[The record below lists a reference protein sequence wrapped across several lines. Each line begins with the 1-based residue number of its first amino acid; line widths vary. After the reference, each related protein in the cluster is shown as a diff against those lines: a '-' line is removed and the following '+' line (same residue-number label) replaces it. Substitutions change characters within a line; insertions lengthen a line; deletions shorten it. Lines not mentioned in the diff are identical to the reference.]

1 VNQSPKVS
9 TLAANQILHSS
20 LASKY
25 ETDEPHFRPENRIK
39 VMNRLS
45 HIVQSINPCKTMVDL
60 GCGTGFL
67 EELAPAS
74 LTRIIGVDAT
84 EAMVNILRKK
94 NLPKVEILI
103 ESVENT
109 SLPDS
114 IADVVTG
121 YSVLDHFE
129 SPRAVFVETARLLR
143 PGGIFYMD
151 LIPNGD
157 FWNELRNVSPN
168 LSEIDPIVLRELSE
182 VAHHSSKMLARYG
195 IAPEVLAAAEPHKE
209 IRDGF
214 SSAELVQDLNASG
227 FGLVEI
233 QREWFLGEASILHGS
248 SESHAQIF
256 SDHLRR
262 LSPLTDHLFK
272 YLWFT
277 ATKL

>member
-1 VNQSPKVS
+1 VNQIPKVS
-9 TLAANQILHSS
+9 AIAANQILHSS

-25 ETDEPHFRPENRIK
+25 ETDEPHFRPENRVK

-45 HIVQSINPCKTMVDL
+45 YIVQSINPCKTMVDF

-84 EAMVNILRKK
+84 EDMVNILRKK
-94 NLPKVEILI
+94 SLPNVEILI

-114 IADVVTG
+114 VADVVTG

-129 SPRAVFVETARLLR
+129 STRAVFVEAARLLR
-143 PGGIFYMD
+143 PGGILYMD

-157 FWNELRNVSPN
+157 FWNELRNVSHN
-168 LSEIDPIVLRELSE
+168 ISEIDTIVSRELSE
-182 VAHHSSKMLARYG
+182 VAHHSSKMLDRYG
-195 IAPEVLAAAEPHKE
+195 IEPEVLAAAEPHKE

-214 SSAELVQDLNASG
+214 SLAELTQELTASG
-227 FGLVEI
+227 FGLVKI

-248 SESHAQIF
+248 SESHAQIV